1 MESKPH
7 LEAFRQWIG
16 EAKQLET
23 QLKDSQVLTEQE
35 IIAAKTDLLMR
46 GKKAIQ
52 DFRDTISQEDAST
65 AHMRAVG
72 RNIWKRAR
80 SYYGEEYNEACSV
93 HNGELLPML
102 QDLEKAIA
110 APIAAV
116 RQKLQD
122 LSRHGVQSEAAQ

>member
-16 EAKQLET
+16 EAKKLEL

-35 IIAAKTDLLMR
+35 IISAKTDLLMR
-46 GKKAIQ
+46 GKKISQ
-52 DFRDTISQEDAST
+52 DFRDAIREEDENK

-72 RNIWKRAR
+72 RNIWKLAR
-80 SYYGEEYNEACSV
+80 SYYGEEYKEACSV
-93 HNGELLPML
+93 HNGELLPVL